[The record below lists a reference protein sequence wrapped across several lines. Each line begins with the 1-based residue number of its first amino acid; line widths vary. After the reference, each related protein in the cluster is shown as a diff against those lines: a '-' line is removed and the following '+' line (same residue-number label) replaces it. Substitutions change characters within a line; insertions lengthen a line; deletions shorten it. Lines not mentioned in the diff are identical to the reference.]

1 MQRIIQINIVGR
13 VVPIEEDAYQILKNY
28 IASIERQFI
37 REQGKDEIIHDIET
51 RIAELFFIR
60 LNAGA
65 PAIDKADVNKVID
78 TLGAASEINNADTN
92 YNYSN
97 NRTQYSTGSM
107 NNQQYQYE
115 AARRLYRNPND
126 KVIGGVCSGVANY
139 FDIDPVIVRLVF
151 AVLFLTAGIGLLAYI
166 IAWMIIPVAKT
177 PADLGF
183 MSTGRPMDFHTMSRN
198 MGEEMQDLKKRGEEM
213 SRELKDFFSKKK

>member
-13 VVPIEEDAYQILKNY
+13 VIPIEEDAYQVLKSY
-28 IASIERQFI
+28 IASIERQFM
-37 REQGKDEIIHDIET
+37 REQGKDEIIQDIEA

-65 PAIDKADVNKVID
+65 PAIDKDDVNKVIE
-78 TLGAASEINNADTN
+78 TLGAASEINDGNASSYGN
-92 YNYSN
+92 AK
-97 NRTQYSTGSM
+97 TQYSTGSM

-115 AARRLYRNPND
+115 PVRRLYRNPND

-139 FDIDPVIVRLVF
+139 FDIDPVIVRLVM
-151 AVLFLTAGIGLLAYI
+151 AVLLLAGIGVLGYI
-166 IAWMIIPVAKT
+166 IAWIIIPVAKT

-183 MSTGRPMDFHTMSRN
+183 MTTGKPMDFHTMSN
-198 MGEEMQDLKKRGEEM
+198 NVAQEMQDLKRRGEDM
-213 SRELKDFFSKKK
+213 SRDLKDFFSKKK